1 MEIRSNYGSQPV
13 NPTPSGKPAPRP
25 GQSTESS
32 VDFSSTQK
40 LEEKLHSLPDA
51 RPEVV
56 QRGRELVSNLNY
68 PPQEGI
74 DRISQLLAIKLKN
87 PL

>member
-13 NPTPSGKPAPRP
+13 NPASVGKSAVRP
-25 GQSTESS
+25 GQSNEST
-32 VDFSSTQK
+32 VDFSSSQK
-40 LEEKLHSLPDA
+40 LEQQLKSLPDV

-56 QRGRELVSNLNY
+56 HRGRELVSGMNY

-74 DRISQLLAIKLKN
+74 DGIAQLLAIKLHN
-87 PL
+87 LL